1 MTKIH
6 KTLSLLLL
14 MSVALIFSN
23 CKGDD
28 TNGNNNGNDTSENN
42 TTHITEDNI
51 ITYLIPSPR
60 DMFALLSGE
69 DIQFSADV
77 LNHKDNIDKYLD
89 TKSKE
94 VGFGI
99 YSADLAYTAAF
110 EKTNEA
116 VEYFK
121 IVRTLSDKIGISSVF
136 NEILLKRINHIPE
149 NNDSLLRITN
159 DTFYDIVKFLE
170 QNDRKNSMALISVGG
185 WIESLY
191 IVVNLVDEYKENDVT
206 IQLIA
211 DQKNV
216 FENLILS
223 LEQRQNDRNIKTII
237 EELKPIKDVYDQ
249 LEVIKV
255 EAPVKT
261 GAQENQIIVGGTTKI
276 VITKEQ
282 FLLLKKTIS
291 NVRNKIVANDV

>member
-6 KTLSLLLL
+6 KTLGLLLL

-23 CKGDD
+23 CKGDN
-28 TNGNNNGNDTSENN
+28 TNGNNSGNDTSDNN

-60 DMFALLSGE
+60 DMFSLLSGE
-69 DIQFSADV
+69 NIQFSADV
-77 LNHKDNIDKYLD
+77 LNSKENIDKYLD

-94 VGFGI
+94 IGFGI

-121 IVRTLSDKIGISSVF
+121 IVRSLSDKIGISAIF
-136 NEILLKRINHIPE
+136 NESLLKRINHIPE